1 MKQHNIFITEEDMER
16 LQYLL
21 DPAGRLLSRD
31 QEHLETLEEELDRAK
46 VVSPSQIPK
55 DVVTMNSKVRV
66 RNMDTGN
73 DATYTLVFPRDADI
87 AQGKISVLAPI
98 GTAILGYRVGDVIE
112 WRVPGGR
119 RRLRVEEVLYQP
131 EAAEAASLLKRRV
144 AREGHSRRRLESPAR
159 PRLVIE
165 LFEVDECRY
174 VIPGERRSERR
185 TFMILTMAAIA
196 VTTRKKLERTCP
208 KCGKKLTFH
217 PTGSTKLSY
226 VHAARHDSAKKRD

>member
-46 VVSPSQIPK
+46 VVSPSQVPK

-66 RNMDTGN
+66 KNMDTGN

-144 AREGHSRRRLESPAR
+144 AREGHSRRGLKSPPR
-159 PRLVIE
+159 PRLVYR
-165 LFEVDECRY
+165 V
-174 VIPGERRSERR
+174 V
-185 TFMILTMAAIA
+185 
-196 VTTRKKLERTCP
+196 
-208 KCGKKLTFH
+208 
-217 PTGSTKLSY
+217 
-226 VHAARHDSAKKRD
+226 